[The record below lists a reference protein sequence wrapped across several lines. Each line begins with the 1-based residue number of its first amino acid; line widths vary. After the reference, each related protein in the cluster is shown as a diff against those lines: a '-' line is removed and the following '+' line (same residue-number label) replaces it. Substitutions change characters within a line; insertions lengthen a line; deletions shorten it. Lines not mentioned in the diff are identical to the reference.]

1 MLKKIFSTKRK
12 QDPGRH
18 NTSKITMDPA
28 STAILTR
35 HFSPLSCRAKSPSDL
50 LDIVG
55 YPTTVLF
62 SPILYPTPLQHEENQ
77 RQRLTIRN
85 NTTPN
90 HDTLLLET
98 SREDKT
104 LVEEDLTTQE
114 VIRLHQKLIEF
125 EQERELWQE
134 KLQGYIEREEHMRKI
149 IQENQEQLNQLQVK
163 FNNIPKRHDSYR
175 T

>member
-1 MLKKIFSTKRK
+1 MLTKLFSTKKK

-18 NTSKITMDPA
+18 NLNKITMDAA
-28 STAILTR
+28 SVAILSR

-55 YPTTVLF
+55 YPTTTTVLF
-62 SPILYPTPLQHEENQ
+62 SPILYRTPLGLDESQVQEEEEEEEEQ
-77 RQRLTIRN
+77 EEELRLTIRN

-90 HDTLLLET
+90 HDRLLLET

-125 EQERELWQE
+125 EKERERWQ
-134 KLQGYIEREEHMRKI
+134 KRLQGYI
-149 IQENQEQLNQLQVK
+149 
-163 FNNIPKRHDSYR
+163 
-175 T
+175 